1 MGQPNCY
8 YSELFCLH
16 YIIFR
21 MLVRILLFLSTLTIF
36 MTLVKGHCCGHCVP
50 GLCSCAGQP
59 SGCDADDSPSCPP
72 SNSHLCCAP
81 QKCGDCNLFC
91 CECSCCCSAPT
102 PALDKWNA
110 LDLNNDLKLDR
121 DEITLY
127 LGNGSLDW
135 IKHAPQYNRLVTLF
149 MDKADAN
156 SNGAVDPW
164 EMDSSLGHLGKNG
177 EL

>member
-1 MGQPNCY
+1 MGVILQP
-8 YSELFCLH
+8 SK
-16 YIIFR
+16 
-21 MLVRILLFLSTLTIF
+21 MKTTIF
-36 MTLVKGHCCGHCVP
+36 IVTCSLLLHAATGSCCGWCTGSNCACKDQP
-50 GLCSCAGQP
+50 GGCGLDESDGSC
-59 SGCDADDSPSCPP
+59 DPP
-72 SNSHLCCAP
+72 HVNSHACCAP

-91 CECSCCCSAPT
+91 CECSCCCSTPT

-135 IKHAPQYNRLVTLF
+135 IKHAPQYNKLVSLF

-156 SNGAVDPW
+156 SSGAVDPW
-164 EMDSSLGHLGKNG
+164 EMDSSLGHLGDNG
-177 EL
+177 ELQFKSFPSP